1 MSSQKQVYV
10 IDDDQSIRES
20 LSLILSELGYQVFPF
35 ADAKVFLNNFK
46 ESTDPE
52 VILVDMKM
60 PVMSGLGV
68 QAQLLNL
75 GIKVPIVF
83 ISAHSHREEIIR
95 GFKSG
100 AMDFLIKP
108 VTIEQL
114 IFSID
119 QALSRDTEYKLIK
132 NKYQS
137 LTHRE
142 KEVFELLANGELSKT
157 IANKWKVSESVI
169 KIHKKHIM
177 QKLAVHSLQEMTKI
191 EVLLNSR
198 DFKKSL

>member
-10 IDDDQSIRES
+10 IDDDQSVRES

-35 ADAKVFLNNFK
+35 ADAKVFLDNFK

-52 VILVDMKM
+52 VVLVDMKM

-108 VTIEQL
+108 VTVEQL

-119 QALSRDTEYKLIK
+119 QALSCDSEYKRIK
-132 NKYQS
+132 NKYEL
-137 LTHRE
+137 LTPRE

-169 KIHKKHIM
+169 KIHKKNIM
-177 QKLAVHSLQEMTKI
+177 QKMAVHSLQEMAKI

-198 DFKKSL
+198 DFKKSP